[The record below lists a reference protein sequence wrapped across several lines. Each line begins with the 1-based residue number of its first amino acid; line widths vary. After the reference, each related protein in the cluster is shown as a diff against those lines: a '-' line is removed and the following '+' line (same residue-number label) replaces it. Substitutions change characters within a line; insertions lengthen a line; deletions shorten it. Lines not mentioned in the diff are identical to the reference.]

1 MRSQFL
7 KEFRQL
13 FWILPEAGKLF
24 ERFDELITSLRT
36 AVDNDGTLELKEAT
50 SCNDIFDAFR
60 LALKFYSFKDSSLN
74 LKVLSKY
81 LQSLNLASDERI
93 LYVDQYGHKIAD
105 SDKMLSDNYNESF
118 ANLQAFKN
126 VIAGKSGST
135 TEAVNGTKKTIQYQ
149 PVKFHSLLGLF
160 F

>member
-1 MRSQFL
+1 
-7 KEFRQL
+7 
-13 FWILPEAGKLF
+13 
-24 ERFDELITSLRT
+24 
-36 AVDNDGTLELKEAT
+36 
-50 SCNDIFDAFR
+50 
-60 LALKFYSFKDSSLN
+60 LKFYSFKDSSLN

-149 PVKFHSLLGLF
+149 PVKFHSTTWAVLLMEQLT
-160 F
+160 